1 MGWQKP
7 RERENERGGNGS
19 GVSLCA
25 PKRRLC
31 HFPLFLLASQP
42 TGAGAAQSAN
52 QSTVISSQGST
63 RLARSHTCTASRSLA
78 RVRTGAGVGCHR
90 GLLSSV
96 CKTIFSRIFIV
107 EIEFSAWRAHK
118 NKKGESGGKEEKKKK
133 QANGIEE
140 DRLSPPPSHALSTL
154 FYYTLFRWQRGRR
167 ERARRK
173 RWMDIPKGGKGSQR
187 EQERAQTTEAVLNW
201 IFIVKCGE

>member
-140 DRLSPPPSHALSTL
+140 DRLSPPPPLMPYLLYFITL
-154 FYYTLFRWQRGRR
+154 YLGGNVAGESERDARGGWISPKGERGARESKR
-167 ERARRK
+167 ERKQLRQ
-173 RWMDIPKGGKGSQR
+173 S
-187 EQERAQTTEAVLNW
+187 
-201 IFIVKCGE
+201 